1 MVFKHSL
8 LSNHSNWGCM
18 EVEFMKAVGINGY
31 GTIGKRVADAVSCQD
46 DMKIVGVTK
55 RTPDFEAK
63 MAVEKGYD
71 LYISAP
77 EREGLFKDAGIDV
90 SGTINDLYDQLD
102 IIVDCTPEG
111 VGARNKT
118 DVYEKKGLKAIFE
131 GGEKHDRIGQSF
143 NSFSNFDDSI
153 GADYVRVVSCNTTG
167 LCRTLNPIKDLAG
180 IKKVRA
186 VMVRRGADP
195 GQIKKGPI
203 NAIVPNPPTV
213 PSHHGPDVQTVM
225 YGLNITTMA
234 LLVPTTLMHQ
244 HNLMVELDNSVVV
257 DDVIDALEMTPRVL
271 LVEAS
276 RGLGSTAEIME
287 YARDLGRPR
296 GDLFEIAVWKES
308 LNIVDGELYYMQAIH
323 QESDVVPENV
333 DAIRAMLEMES
344 DSVKSVKKT
353 NMNMGIIG

>member
-1 MVFKHSL
+1 
-8 LSNHSNWGCM
+8 M
-18 EVEFMKAVGINGY
+18 EVKFMKTVGINGY

-63 MAVEKGYD
+63 MAVEKGFD

-77 EREGLFKDAGIDV
+77 EREGLFRDAGIEV
-90 SGTINDLYDQLD
+90 SGTINDLYDELD

-111 VGARNKT
+111 VGAQNKT
-118 DVYEKKGLKAIFE
+118 DIYEKRGLKAIFE
-131 GGEKHDRIGQSF
+131 GGEKHDMIGQSF
-143 NSFSNFDDSI
+143 NSFSNFDDSF

-244 HNLMVELDNSVVV
+244 HNLMVELDRSVVV
-257 DDVIDALEMTPRVL
+257 DDVIDAFEKTSRVL
-271 LVEAS
+271 LIEAS
-276 RGLGSTAEIME
+276 KGLGSTAEIME
-287 YARDLGRPR
+287 YARDVGRPR
-296 GDLFEIAVWKES
+296 SDLFEIAVWKES
-308 LNIVDGELYYMQAIH
+308 VNIVDGELYYMQAIH

-333 DAIRAMLEMES
+333 DAIRAMLELES
-344 DSVKSVKKT
+344 DYVKSIKKT
-353 NMNMGIIG
+353 NKNMGIIG

>member
-1 MVFKHSL
+1 
-8 LSNHSNWGCM
+8 
-18 EVEFMKAVGINGY
+18 
-31 GTIGKRVADAVSCQD
+31 
-46 DMKIVGVTK
+46 
-55 RTPDFEAK
+55 

-77 EREGLFKDAGIDV
+77 EREGLFKDAGIEV

-111 VGARNKT
+111 VGAQNKANI
-118 DVYEKKGLKAIFE
+118 YEKKGLKAIFE
-131 GGEKHDRIGQSF
+131 GGEKHDQIGQSF

-167 LCRTLNPIKDLAG
+167 LCRTLNPIKNLAG

-234 LLVPTTLMHQ
+234 LLVSTTLMHQ
-244 HNLMVELDNSVVV
+244 HNLMVELNNSVVV
-257 DDVIDALEMTPRVL
+257 DDVIDALEKTPRVL

-276 RGLGSTAEIME
+276 KGIGSTAEIME
-287 YARDLGRPR
+287 YARDVGRPR

-308 LNIVDGELYYMQAIH
+308 VNIVEGELYYMQAIH

-344 DSVKSVKKT
+344 DSVKSIEKT
-353 NMNMGIIG
+353 NKNMGIIE